1 MGLSDRMNIMADNMK
16 QGAKN
21 STLSAIHMLLR
32 LITGFFLGLTLG
44 LIFQTFIGFGTFAL
58 LFFMVVTIGVIWKI
72 MSSWSFG
79 QIFIFDLICVLVAML
94 LRMYILLAP

>member
-1 MGLSDRMNIMADNMK
+1 MGLSDKMSMMADNMK
-16 QGAKN
+16 TGAKN
-21 STLSAIHMLLR
+21 SSLAGLHMMVR

-58 LFFMVVTIGVIWKI
+58 LFFMVVTIAVIWKI

>member
-21 STLSAIHMLLR
+21 STLSAIHMFLR

-44 LIFQTFIGFGTFAL
+44 LIFQTFIGYGTFAL
-58 LFFMVVTIGVIWKI
+58 LFFIVVTIGVIWKI

>member
-1 MGLSDRMNIMADNMK
+1 MGITDRMNMMADNMK
-16 QGAKN
+16 QGATN
-21 STLSAIHMLLR
+21 TSISVIHMIIR

-44 LIFQTFIGFGTFAL
+44 LIFQTFIGFGTLA
-58 LFFMVVTIGVIWKI
+58 LFFFIAVSIAVVWKI